1 MSTLVPLREQLN
13 PLQDAFNLFM
23 LTMPRHKLD
32 ELVQWVNSHESD
44 EIRSLVEQA
53 HDSSVVSGATASRS
67 AAARR
72 RGRGRPLRPLNSFIA
87 FRSKSKSPYTCS
99 L

>member
-23 LTMPRHKLD
+23 LTMPRQKLN
-32 ELVQWVNSHESD
+32 ELVQYVNSPEA
-44 EIRSLVEQA
+44 EQVRSQVQ
-53 HDSSVVSGATASRS
+53 HGRHSSVASGASTSR

-72 RGRGRPLRPLNSFIA
+72 RGRGRQLRPLNSFIA
-87 FRSKSKSPYTCS
+87 FRSKS
-99 L
+99 